1 MWLQNKFLCDIMMS
15 MSDTICAI
23 STPLGRGAISIVR
36 LSGKASLP
44 IMRELF
50 YCKKLE
56 REEIQPR
63 YMYFGDFLLSNGSKE
78 KCLCVF
84 FKNPFSY
91 TGEDM
96 VEFQIHG
103 GTLLTQLVL
112 ESVQRKGA
120 RLAEAGEFTKRAFEN
135 GKISLDMAESII
147 GEINAES
154 EGELRASLHL
164 AQGYLAEKIKKMQSS
179 LTEML
184 AEIEATLDY
193 PEEDFEEATKEKI
206 FKKLKNALFELK
218 NYQNSQK
225 NGKLLQEGVKIVIVG
240 STNVG
245 KSSTLNALLGEDRA
259 IVTDI
264 EGTTRDVLSES
275 ISYKGI
281 RFNFIDTAGI
291 RDSSDKIESLGIER
305 SKQSIDEANVLLCLL
320 DGSRKLNEN
329 DKNILKLV
337 KDKQNVIYIVNK
349 SDLPRVLEKF
359 EGEIEISALND
370 KNIDE
375 IKERIF
381 GLVCNEKIDYNQE
394 IIISSRQAQYID
406 NAIDICNNILNA
418 EGESMDIIAMLIKN
432 LWNELGKITG
442 ECENE
447 SIIDLIFS
455 KFCLGK

>member
-1 MWLQNKFLCDIMMS
+1 MN
-15 MSDTICAI
+15 DTICAI

-36 LSGKASLP
+36 MSGPSSLN
-44 IMRELF
+44 IMSQLF
-50 YCKKLE
+50 HSKKLE
-56 REEIQPR
+56 KEEILPR
-63 YMYFGDFLLSNGSKE
+63 YMYFGEFSLLSGSKE
-78 KCLCVF
+78 QCLSVYFKC
-84 FKNPFSY
+84 PYSY

-112 ESVQRKGA
+112 ESIQAKGA
-120 RLAEAGEFTKRAFEN
+120 RLADAGEFTKRAFEN

-164 AQGYLAEKIKKMQSS
+164 AQGFLAEKIKNMQNG

-193 PEEDFEEATKEKI
+193 PEEDFEASTKEKI
-206 FKKLKNALFELK
+206 FKNIKNTLFELK

-225 NGKLLQEGVKIVIVG
+225 NGILLQEGVKIAIVG
-240 STNVG
+240 ATNVG
-245 KSSTLNALLGEDRA
+245 KSSTLNALLGENRA

-264 EGTTRDVLSES
+264 EGTTRDVLTES

-281 RFNFIDTAGI
+281 KFNFIDTAGI
-291 RDSSDKIESLGIER
+291 RESSDKIESLGIEK

-320 DGSRKLNEN
+320 DGSRLLNEN
-329 DKNILKLV
+329 DKKILNLV
-337 KDKQNVIYIVNK
+337 KDKKNVVYIVNK

-359 EGEIEISALND
+359 DGEIEISALND
-370 KNIDE
+370 KNIQE

-381 GLVCNEKIDYNQE
+381 NLVCQEKIDYNQE
-394 IIISSRQAQYID
+394 IIISSRQAQSIN
-406 NAIDICNNILNA
+406 NAVNICNNILNA
-418 EGESMDIIAMLIKN
+418 TFESMDIIAMLIKN

>member
-1 MWLQNKFLCDIMMS
+1 

-36 LSGKASLP
+36 VSGENSLK
-44 IMRELF
+44 IMGQLF
-50 YCKKLE
+50 HCKKLE
-56 REEIQPR
+56 REEIMPR
-63 YMYFGDFLLSNGSKE
+63 YMYFGDFSLSNGSKE
-78 KCLCVF
+78 KCLCVY
-84 FKNPFSY
+84 FKGPFSY

-112 ESVQRKGA
+112 ESIQAKGA
-120 RLAEAGEFTKRAFEN
+120 RLADAGEFTKRAFEN

-164 AQGYLAEKIKKMQSS
+164 AQGFLAEKIKAMQNS

-193 PEEDFEEATKEKI
+193 PEEDFEAATKEKI
-206 FKKLKNALFELK
+206 FKNLKNTLFELK

-225 NGKLLQEGVKIVIVG
+225 NGKLLQEGIKIAIVG

-281 RFNFIDTAGI
+281 KFNFIDTAGI

-320 DGSRKLNEN
+320 DGSRKLNDN
-329 DKNILKLV
+329 DKKILSLV
-337 KDKQNVIYIVNK
+337 KGKNNVIYIVNK

-370 KNIDE
+370 KNIE
-375 IKERIF
+375 QIKEKIF
-381 GLVCNEKIDYNQE
+381 EQVCSEKIDYNQE
-394 IIISSRQAQYID
+394 IIISSRQAQSIGNAVKICQNIID
-406 NAIDICNNILNA
+406 KQD
-418 EGESMDIIAMLIKN
+418 ESMDIIAMLIKN

>member
-1 MWLQNKFLCDIMMS
+1 MN
-15 MSDTICAI
+15 DTICAI

-36 LSGKASLP
+36 VSGNSAVE
-44 IMRELF
+44 IMKNLF
-50 YCKKLE
+50 ECKKLDYQN
-56 REEIQPR
+56 IMPR
-63 YMYFGDFLLSNGSKE
+63 YMYFGEFLLNNGSRE
-78 KCLCVF
+78 RCLSVF
-84 FKNPFSY
+84 FKGPFSY

-112 ESVQRKGA
+112 ESIREKGA
-120 RLAEAGEFTKRAFEN
+120 RLAEPGEFTKRAFEN

-164 AQGYLAEKIKKMQSS
+164 AQGFLAKNIKKMQNS

-193 PEEDFEEATKEKI
+193 PEEDFEVETKEKI
-206 FKKLKNALFELK
+206 FKNLENILFELK

-225 NGKLLQEGVKIVIVG
+225 NGKLLQEGVKIAIVG

-245 KSSTLNALLGEDRA
+245 KSSTLNALLGENRA

-264 EGTTRDVLSES
+264 EGTTRDTLSES

-281 RFNFIDTAGI
+281 KLNFIDTAGI
-291 RDSSDKIESLGIER
+291 RDSQDMIESIGIQK
-305 SKQSIDEANVLLCLL
+305 SKQSIEEADVVLCLC
-320 DGSRKLNEN
+320 DGSRELNEN
-329 DKNILKLV
+329 DKNILALV
-337 KDKQNVIYIVNK
+337 RDKKNVVYIVNK
-349 SDLPRVLEKF
+349 SDLPRKLEKF
-359 EGEIEISALND
+359 DEEIEISALND
-370 KNIDE
+370 KNIDA
-375 IKERIF
+375 IKEKIF
-381 GLVCNEKIDYNQE
+381 ALVCNEKIDYNQT
-394 IIISSRQAQYID
+394 IITSSRQAQTISQAIEICQNIID
-406 NAIDICNNILNA
+406 AK
-418 EGESMDIIAMLIKN
+418 EESMDIIAMLIKS
-432 LWNELGKITG
+432 LWNKLGVLTG

>member
-1 MWLQNKFLCDIMMS
+1 

-36 LSGKASLP
+36 VSGKDSLK
-44 IMRELF
+44 IMSQLF
-50 YCKKLE
+50 HCPRLE
-56 REEIQPR
+56 REKIIPR
-63 YMYFGDFLLSNGSKE
+63 YMYFGNLSIINGSQE
-78 KCLCVF
+78 KCLCVY
-84 FKNPFSY
+84 FKCPFSY

-103 GTLLTQLVL
+103 GTLLTGLVL
-112 ESVQRKGA
+112 ESVKACGT

-164 AQGYLAEKIKKMQSS
+164 AQGFLAEKIKKMQSS

-193 PEEDFEEATKEKI
+193 PEEDFEQSTKEKI
-206 FKKLKNALFELK
+206 FKTLKNTLFELK

-225 NGKLLQEGVKIVIVG
+225 NGKLLQEGVKIAIIG
-240 STNVG
+240 ATNVG

-275 ISYKGI
+275 IAYKGI
-281 RFNFIDTAGI
+281 KFNFIDTAGI
-291 RDSSDKIESLGIER
+291 RDSSDKIESLGIEK

-320 DGSRKLNEN
+320 DGSRELNDN
-329 DKNILKLV
+329 DKKILELV
-337 KDKQNVIYIVNK
+337 KDKNNVIYIVNK
-349 SDLPRVLEKF
+349 SDLPRVLERLD
-359 EGEIEISALND
+359 GEIEISALND
-370 KNIDE
+370 KNIEE

-381 GLVCNEKIDYNQE
+381 NLVCDEKIDYNQE
-394 IIISSRQAQYID
+394 IIISSRQAQYIN
-406 NAIDICNNILNA
+406 NAIDICNNILSV
-418 EGESMDIIAMLIKN
+418 EGESMDIIAMLIKK

-447 SIIDLIFS
+447 NIIDLIFS